1 MSIKSKLSLS
11 SVISVSLFP
20 FLLFIKLFLWN
31 EFIPENLER
40 KTKMSAVINQDISIG
55 ANLKAL
61 RLRNKLSQEDVA
73 AKLQV
78 MGFTIS
84 REIISQMEL
93 GHHNIRVSVLLAL
106 KELYHATFDEIF
118 ADLSFRIND
127 SGCGLLTKPAGRSKK

>member
-1 MSIKSKLSLS
+1 MS
-11 SVISVSLFP
+11 
-20 FLLFIKLFLWN
+20 
-31 EFIPENLER
+31 
-40 KTKMSAVINQDISIG
+40 TVINQDISIG

-118 ADLSFRIND
+118 ADLSFQIND
-127 SGCGLLTKPAGRSKK
+127 SGCGLLTKPAGRSKKQEGISYNTTRQDVRLQTKNEAAVSRIFIR